1 MTPLRP
7 VLAAVA
13 LVAAVCYAA
22 IGQPATPEPA
32 PTTTTVATITHIDG
46 PATATAGADR
56 CGTTEVAP

>member
-7 VLAAVA
+7 ILVAVA
-13 LVAAVCYAA
+13 LVAAVAHGC
-22 IGQPATPEPA
+22 QPTSPEPA

>member
-13 LVAAVCYAA
+13 LVAAVAHGCR
-22 IGQPATPEPA
+22 PTTPEPA
-32 PTTTTVATITHIDG
+32 PTTTVATITHIDG
-46 PATATAGADR
+46 PATATVGADR